1 MYRTGDKPMITTRT
15 AAPADAKA
23 LLAIYTP
30 YVEQTAITFEYD
42 VPTLE
47 EFTSRIQTTLRKFP
61 YIIAEEDNEIL
72 GYAYASPFKE
82 RAAYGWSVE
91 TSIYVKQN
99 QRQKGIGRL
108 LYDRLEEILKKQG
121 VLNVNACIGY
131 PQIEDEYLT
140 QDSVRFHEKLGY
152 SMVGT
157 FHKCGYKFGRWYD
170 MVWMEKFIGQHDTSG
185 NQSEV
190 IPFPELENNTPF

>member
-1 MYRTGDKPMITTRT
+1 MITTRT

-47 EFTSRIQTTLRKFP
+47 EFKSRIQTTLQKFP
-61 YIIAEEDNEIL
+61 YIIAEEDSKIL

-91 TSIYVKQN
+91 TSIYVKQDE
-99 QRQKGIGRL
+99 RQKGIGRI

-121 VLNVNACIGY
+121 ILNVNACIGY

-170 MVWMEKFIGQHDTSG
+170 MVWMEKFIGEHDTSG
-185 NQSEV
+185 NQPEV
-190 IPFPELENNTPF
+190 IAFTQLK

>member
-61 YIIAEEDNEIL
+61 YIIAEEDNEMFNISSL
-72 GYAYASPFKE
+72 
-82 RAAYGWSVE
+82 
-91 TSIYVKQN
+91 
-99 QRQKGIGRL
+99 
-108 LYDRLEEILKKQG
+108 
-121 VLNVNACIGY
+121 
-131 PQIEDEYLT
+131 
-140 QDSVRFHEKLGY
+140 
-152 SMVGT
+152 
-157 FHKCGYKFGRWYD
+157 
-170 MVWMEKFIGQHDTSG
+170 
-185 NQSEV
+185 
-190 IPFPELENNTPF
+190 

>member
-99 QRQKGIGRL
+99 QRKKGIGRL

-170 MVWMEKFIGQHDTSG
+170 MVWMEKFIGEHATSG
-185 NQSEV
+185 NQPEV
-190 IPFPELENNTPF
+190 IPFAQLK

>member
-1 MYRTGDKPMITTRT
+1 MITTRT
-15 AAPADAKA
+15 ATQADAKA

-47 EFTSRIQTTLRKFP
+47 EFTSRIQNTLRKFP
-61 YIIAEEDNEIL
+61 YIIAEENNKIV

-91 TSIYVKQN
+91 TSIYVKQDE
-99 QRQKGIGRL
+99 RQKGIGRL
-108 LYDRLEEILKKQG
+108 LYNRLEEILNKQG
-121 VLNVNACIGY
+121 ILNVNACIGY
-131 PQIEDEYLT
+131 PQVEDEYLT

-170 MVWMEKFIGQHDTSG
+170 MVWMEKSIGEHDTSG
-185 NQSEV
+185 NQPEV
-190 IPFPELENNTPF
+190 IAFPELENSAL

>member
-1 MYRTGDKPMITTRT
+1 MITTRIAT
-15 AAPADAKA
+15 TADAKA

-47 EFTSRIQTTLRKFP
+47 EFTSRIQNTLRKFP
-61 YIIAEEDNEIL
+61 YIIAEENNRIL

-91 TSIYVKQN
+91 TSIYVKQDE
-99 QRQKGIGRL
+99 RQKGIGRI

-121 VLNVNACIGY
+121 ILNVNACIGY

-140 QDSVRFHEKLGY
+140 KDSVRFHEKLGY

-170 MVWMEKFIGQHDTSG
+170 MVWMEKFIGEHDTEGSPP
-185 NQSEV
+185 EV
-190 IPFPELENNTPF
+190 IPFTQLK

>member
-1 MYRTGDKPMITTRT
+1 MYRTGDQPMITTRT

-47 EFTSRIQTTLRKFP
+47 EFTSRIQNTLRKFP
-61 YIIAEEDNEIL
+61 YIIAEENNQIL

-91 TSIYVKQN
+91 TSIYVKQDE
-99 QRQKGIGRL
+99 RQKGIGRI

-121 VLNVNACIGY
+121 ILNVNACIGY

-170 MVWMEKFIGQHDTSG
+170 MVWMEKHLSPHESG
-185 NQSEV
+185 PWP
-190 IPFPELENNTPF
+190 IKTPLGR

>member
-1 MYRTGDKPMITTRT
+1 MITTRT

-47 EFTSRIQTTLRKFP
+47 KFTSRIQTTLRKFP

>member
-1 MYRTGDKPMITTRT
+1 MITTRT
-15 AAPADAKA
+15 ATPADAKA

-47 EFTSRIQTTLRKFP
+47 EFTSRIQNTLRKFP
-61 YIIAEEDNEIL
+61 YIIAEENNQIL

-91 TSIYVKQN
+91 TSIYVKQDE
-99 QRQKGIGRL
+99 RQKGIGRL

-121 VLNVNACIGY
+121 ILNVNACIGY
-131 PQIEDEYLT
+131 PQVEDEYLT

-170 MVWMEKFIGQHDTSG
+170 MVWMEKFIGEHDTSG
-185 NQSEV
+185 NQPEV
-190 IPFPELENNTPF
+190 IAFPELEKNKEAI

>member
-108 LYDRLEEILKKQG
+108 LYDRLEKILKKQG

-170 MVWMEKFIGQHDTSG
+170 MVWMEKFIGEHDTSG
-185 NQSEV
+185 NQPEV
-190 IPFPELENNTPF
+190 IPFAQLK